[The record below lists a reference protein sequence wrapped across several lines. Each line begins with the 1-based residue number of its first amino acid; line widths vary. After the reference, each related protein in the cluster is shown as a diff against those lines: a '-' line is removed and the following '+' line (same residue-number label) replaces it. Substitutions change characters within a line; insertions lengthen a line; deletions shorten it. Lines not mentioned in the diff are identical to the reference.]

1 MTLFFNLHRL
11 GWRHTPLLRI
21 QLPALPKHVVF
32 WRLAVVVLLWACAT
46 LSVAFVD
53 TRNTMADELVRARV
67 KATEYELDVICL
79 LRPECSLR
87 SWGEDGMYHSVNV
100 RRSEI
105 THLEIKP

>member
-21 QLPALPKHVVF
+21 QLPGLPSRVVF
-32 WRLAVVVLLWACAT
+32 WRLVVALLLWACAM
-46 LSVAFVD
+46 LSVAFID
-53 TRNTMADELVRARV
+53 TRNTMADELVRARM

-87 SWGEDGMYHSVNV
+87 SWGEDGKYHSVHVV
-100 RRSEI
+100 RSSI
-105 THLEIKP
+105 THIEEKP